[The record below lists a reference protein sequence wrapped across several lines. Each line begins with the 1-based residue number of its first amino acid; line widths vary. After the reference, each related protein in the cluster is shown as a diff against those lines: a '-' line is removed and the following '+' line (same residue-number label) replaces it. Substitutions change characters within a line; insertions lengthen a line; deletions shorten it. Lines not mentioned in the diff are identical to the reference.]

1 MPEEAR
7 GVTFVASRMSKE
19 SPYGD
24 CGKSSDSDEGL
35 LERAEL
41 CPCRSPRLDRRLRSI
56 PRNPSL
62 PVGLVAH
69 FRGMDIANL
78 VTFLLN
84 FIFGQSWI
92 VTSSR
97 PPPQFPKEVVP
108 SLAIAGAGAQC
119 SEHPPLLCLA
129 LSVRERLHSITK
141 IRLGS
146 SLKFRGEEGVFREG
160 GYRGGGRP

>member
-97 PPPQFPKEVVP
+97 PPPPVSQG
-108 SLAIAGAGAQC
+108 SCAISGNSGGGGAVFGAPAPLVSC
-119 SEHPPLLCLA
+119 SF
-129 LSVRERLHSITK
+129 RERASALNHK
-141 IRLGS
+141 N
-146 SLKFRGEEGVFREG
+146 
-160 GYRGGGRP
+160 